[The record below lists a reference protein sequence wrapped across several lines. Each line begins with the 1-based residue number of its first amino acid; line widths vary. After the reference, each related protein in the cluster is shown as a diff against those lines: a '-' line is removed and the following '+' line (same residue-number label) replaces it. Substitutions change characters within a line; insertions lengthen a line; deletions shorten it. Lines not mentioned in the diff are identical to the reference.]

1 MVYLFLLLYQHGQE
15 NGFKGH
21 GVIRLADS
29 GRMQTSRR
37 EKGIKVALV
46 GPAQDTAEVGK
57 RRFFLL
63 DELIGGWQ
71 RSTHLVAPK
80 KVRVGRRPFL
90 PIPSRE
96 GSRLTFPAV
105 GLGCPALAGVATRG
119 AEK

>member
-1 MVYLFLLLYQHGQE
+1 MVYLFLLLDQHSQE
-15 NGFKGH
+15 NGFKGQ
-21 GVIRLADS
+21 GVICLADS
-29 GRMQTSRR
+29 SRMQAGGGKERV
-37 EKGIKVALV
+37 EVVLV
-46 GPAQDTAEVGK
+46 SLTQRAAKVGK